1 MSRASGDPAERDR
14 RSWWLREALA
24 IEAAGGLGYAGGA
37 AAPAPPLRGTVTADV
52 VILGG
57 GYTGLWTA
65 LRVQERDPGARV
77 VLLEADICGGG
88 PSGRNGGF
96 ITGWW
101 DEMPTLIERYGDAGA
116 LSAAWAM
123 DGGGR
128 RDRALVRRQR
138 HRRLVPQGRHDLRE
152 RRALPGR
159 GVGAAVRACER
170 LGVGD
175 RYVAMTPAEVHAR
188 VASPVLRG
196 GAFMPGAAT
205 VQPAFLARG
214 LRRVAARARHLHP
227 RGDARDRARRG
238 ATGLGRVRSGLGGGG
253 HPPDVPVAR
262 SASARRHPLVTAR

>member
-1 MSRASGDPAERDR
+1 MLAGIRPSGTR

-123 DGGGR
+123 DGAVDEIGR
-128 RDRALVRRQR
+128 WCA
-138 HRRLVPQGRHDLRE
+138 
-152 RRALPGR
+152 AN
-159 GVGAAVRACER
+159 GVDAWYRKAGTISASAAPSQDGAWEPAVRACER

-175 RYVAMTPAEVHAR
+175 RYVAMTAAEVQAR

-214 LRRVAARARHLHP
+214 LRRVALERGVVIHEGTRVTELDGERPGWVGAVGARWAA
-227 RGDARDRARRG
+227 GI
-238 ATGLGRVRSGLGGGG
+238 
-253 HPPDVPVAR
+253 PPDVPVAR
-262 SASARRHPLVTAR
+262 SASARRHPRVRAR